1 MNEYDKYYIYET
13 ILVLLYEKGI
23 DLITQFDLTN
33 HHTSVLLL
41 WALARRTEQFWK
53 QQLFL
58 LAFSLLYF

>member
-1 MNEYDKYYIYET
+1 MNEYDKYYIYEM
-13 ILVLLYEKGI
+13 ILVLLKEI

-53 QQLFL
+53 RQLSL
-58 LAFSLLYF
+58 LAFSLLCS